1 MGTAWIRKIDVE
13 SAAVGNGSITV
24 SLITDKAPQNGLVAE
39 VSCKLLDG
47 KIVCYEK
54 RVSQKW
60 LPNQSQ
66 DLLFPLQLTQG
77 GELEVMVTIK
87 NAAGELLEKQV
98 VRREVKSPITIS
110 VASPFIEENWRSLLT
125 LDYRPYKGEELEL
138 QVWATSNPQEITTL
152 SIGEN
157 RCFAV
162 TLNRGSFAPL
172 DGLHAQLVDINS
184 KRIIGTSENTLLA
197 K

>member
-1 MGTAWIRKIDVE
+1 
-13 SAAVGNGSITV
+13 
-24 SLITDKAPQNGLVAE
+24 
-39 VSCKLLDG
+39 
-47 KIVCYEK
+47 
-54 RVSQKW
+54 
-60 LPNQSQ
+60 
-66 DLLFPLQLTQG
+66 
-77 GELEVMVTIK
+77 MVTIK

-110 VASPFIEENWRSLLT
+110 VVSPFIEENWRSLLT
-125 LDYRPYKGEELEL
+125 LDYRPFEGEKLEL
-138 QVWATSNPQEITTL
+138 QVWATSNPQEKTTL

-162 TLNRGSFAPL
+162 TLNRGAFAPL